1 MTLIANNYFRKTN
14 ARSQCAFCNL
24 CTCIFIY
31 LKFSATK
38 TRMPAIISFNEE
50 KKEII
55 IIKTNKLPRGTLF
68 TCALYFDKIH
78 CRSLSNN
85 APVSIDTIYIFNFPS
100 QGSKPSILSSI
111 PVSAE
116 LIHTRITARTD
127 HMPKRARSHVF
138 VFRLKTQLFFSVFKK
153 IRVHT

>member
-1 MTLIANNYFRKTN
+1 MRVLQSLHVHFYLSRGFSNESEDARNYFIQR
-14 ARSQCAFCNL
+14 R
-24 CTCIFIY
+24 
-31 LKFSATK
+31 
-38 TRMPAIISFNEE
+38 
-50 KKEII
+50 KKEI
-55 IIKTNKLPRGTLF
+55 IIKTNKLSYGTLY
-68 TCALYFDKIH
+68 TCALYFDKIL
-78 CRSLSNN
+78 CCSLSNN
-85 APVSIDTIYIFNFPS
+85 DVNHELLCQLTLYIYIFNFPS